1 MSSFFFNQ
9 FIRLHPELSPAEQEK
24 EARIISYNV
33 KSHSPAVLQ
42 SMVVQALDNELQDYR
57 IYSLSKRYNNLNLWA
72 QYAGQHCGY
81 CLEFANE
88 GPLFVLA
95 KDVVYLDSSEMEIPI
110 TDPGIKNGDF
120 FFCKTREWAI
130 EEEVRLVVPR
140 GKGSKVKF
148 DPRWLKRLI
157 LGKDMS
163 EADRALIRE
172 WVKQREPELAVVNAY
187 SDPVTRSIQLKE

>member
-163 EADRALIRE
+163 ERPRFNSRVGQTA
-172 WVKQREPELAVVNAY
+172 EPELAVVNAY